1 MIILALRAHKIHLAD
16 GFLSGY
22 PICFLSNMRKILI
35 FFVIFTVQIA
45 AVWAHPNLQNSL
57 SVTFEPSL
65 VRLDISVSVRE
76 LSVAHGINGLPVNGV
91 GRLDTAAIK
100 RAAQDHRDY
109 LLKHLKLS
117 AGMRVLEGKITALI
131 SPPFFA
137 DPVQTF
143 YHYQI
148 DYPLG
153 GPATAEVSMFHDMLK
168 EWPYS
173 ALTAWNVSYVVKIN
187 RLGSLDSKSWLLPY
201 QQTVSIPTG
210 WEIVAAAAPVVSVSG
225 SGRNFKE
232 YLWHGIMHILSGYD
246 HLLFIF
252 ALVLGTIN
260 FREMIKVILAFTIA
274 HSLTL
279 ALCVFGLLRVSS
291 DIVEPVIAI
300 SIISVALGNMLRPER
315 SLSGKRLVVAFG
327 FGLIHGLGF
336 AGGLLDAMVGL
347 PQTALWIALVAF
359 SLGVEIG
366 HQLVVLPVFGLL
378 SVTSQKLS
386 DDKYRQLRFY
396 SSALVTLGGFY
407 YLLVAFRQQFL

>member
-1 MIILALRAHKIHLAD
+1 MIILAIRVCETRVVD
-16 GFLSGY
+16 VFLGGY
-22 PICFLSNMRKILI
+22 SICILTNMRQILI
-35 FFVIFTVQIA
+35 FFVTFTVQVSVA
-45 AVWAHPNLQNSL
+45 WAHPNLQNSL

-65 VRLDISVSVRE
+65 VRLDISVSVKE

-91 GRLDTAAIK
+91 GRLDTGAIK

-153 GPATAEVSMFHDMLK
+153 GPATAEVSIFHEMLK

-187 RLGSLDSKSWLLPY
+187 RLGSFDTKSWLLPY
-201 QQTVSIPTG
+201 QESVSIPTG
-210 WEIVAAAAPVVSVSG
+210 WEIVAAAAPMVSVSG
-225 SGRNFKE
+225 SGRSFKE
-232 YLWHGIMHILSGYD
+232 YLWHGIMHILTGYD
-246 HLLFIF
+246 HLLFIV
-252 ALVLGTIN
+252 ALVLGTMD
-260 FREMIKVILAFTIA
+260 FWKMIKVIVAFTIA
-274 HSLTL
+274 HSFTL
-279 ALCVFGLLRVSS
+279 ALCVLGLLRVSS

-300 SIISVALGNMLRPER
+300 SIVTVALGNMLRPEQ
-315 SLSGKRLVVAFG
+315 SLSGNRLVVAFG

-396 SSALVTLGGFY
+396 SSAVVTLGGFY
-407 YLLVAFRQQFL
+407 YLLVALR